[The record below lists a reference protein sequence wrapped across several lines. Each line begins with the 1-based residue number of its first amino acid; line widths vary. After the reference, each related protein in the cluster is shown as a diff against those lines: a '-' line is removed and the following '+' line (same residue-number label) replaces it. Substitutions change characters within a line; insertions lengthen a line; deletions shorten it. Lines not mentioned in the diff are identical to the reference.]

1 LTESNT
7 TSDIGRLDVQVI
19 NDFVSSTKS
28 TSRPSEYH
36 KWTDKDRYTIGK
48 YAAENGNTVAVKK
61 FNTEFPAHKESTVRT
76 FKKRYYE
83 EIRKSKEKL
92 EESKKIQKYRRKTER
107 PYLLGSLDEM
117 VQQHLRSLSKKGSV
131 INTTL
136 ANATAKVLIIKYPN
150 VAGDIDVDSSRWA
163 KSLFAKV
170 DYVRRRKTSS
180 KVDIPEKARK
190 ESSCFCTK
198 LSRE

>member
-48 YAAENGNTVAVKK
+48 YATVAVKK
-61 FNTEFPAHKESTVRT
+61 FNTEFPALKESTVRT

-136 ANATAKVLIIKYPN
+136 ANATAKVLIIKYT
-150 VAGDIDVDSSRWA
+150 
-163 KSLFAKV
+163 L
-170 DYVRRRKTSS
+170 T
-180 KVDIPEKARK
+180 
-190 ESSCFCTK
+190 
-198 LSRE
+198 